1 MSKKTAKPSEGPWAQ
16 EATSSSDF
24 RFIRRINDAN
34 GRVIA
39 EIRYAE
45 GADQDENLANAT
57 LIQEAPAL
65 WEALR
70 KTEAILAQLQE
81 APDKAKDI
89 IRQDHFGHALA
100 RSRAVLAKMPD

>member
-1 MSKKTAKPSEGPWAQ
+1 MANHSEGPWSQ
-16 EATSSSDF
+16 EATMSSDF
-24 RFIRRINDAN
+24 RFIRYINDAN

-39 EIRYAE
+39 QVRYAN
-45 GADQDENLANAT
+45 GAEQDENLANAE

-65 WEALR
+65 LDALR
-70 KTEAILAQLQE
+70 KAEAILAQLQE